1 MFLIVPNAMHW
12 PLALNGWR
20 INDWLGASNLRGDFT
35 SSCCFLSCCCCA
47 AALQWAATWGPRA
60 YEPGRQKWGALAAWR
75 AKKLAIASGKREKGT
90 SIFNFSLP
98 NPKPGGLVTND
109 TLHMHDAMKKTMKL
123 HVNFGCN
130 AERRERG
137 ACVCSLLATE
147 RLSTGSER
155 SRGCGSSSII
165 IYIICRHASK
175 ANLS

>member
-1 MFLIVPNAMHW
+1 MV
-12 PLALNGWR
+12 
-20 INDWLGASNLRGDFT
+20 GASMTGWAHPTSAATSLHPAASYPAAMLR
-35 SSCCFLSCCCCA
+35 CCA
-47 AALQWAATWGPRA
+47 SVGSDLGSTCIRTRTSKMGGVGGL
-60 YEPGRQKWGALAAWR
+60 ES
-75 AKKLAIASGKREKGT
+75 KKAGHAIASGKREKGT

-130 AERRERG
+130 AERRQRG